1 MKGTVATFRKQKEMK
16 YEHCDLCID
25 GCCYAY
31 ACYSGIKCEAK
42 RGESGP
48 VCMATIEEIKQLN
61 KER

>member
-1 MKGTVATFRKQKEMK
+1 MKTEEKI
-16 YEHCDLCID
+16 YEHCDSCIN

>member
-1 MKGTVATFRKQKEMK
+1 MKTEEKI
-16 YEHCDLCID
+16 YEHCDSCIS

-31 ACYSGIKCEAK
+31 ACYSGSSGEAK
-42 RGESGP
+42 RSESGP